1 MSSLSVFS
9 WFGANKSWGN
19 DELPDI
25 FPLSIAK
32 SDFVK
37 TDVINIYTKILTD
50 VIERTQGIPED
61 AESSLWDSCLASEAS
76 LGLISLLAEAME
88 SKGELF
94 LVYKLGVIRK
104 ATEEEK
110 RQIEED
116 YKKMNSS
123 SVGVYISFK
132 NYSRTD
138 MVKLYSALEF
148 CTIQA
153 LNKSLNLSKAIQLK
167 MSDMR
172 GSVSLSNV
180 ADAKA
185 QAVAIAEGM
194 AKGYDVMLD
203 AKDVIETAKPDIAS
217 IESGMAFIDNKRSFY
232 LGMPKSYINGDQTAG
247 IGSTGEADTKAVE
260 RGLKNYY
267 ESIIRP
273 VLSALFGINTEFK
286 SQDFRMVSSG
296 LEAVKTFSLIEG
308 SPLISDEEKRM
319 IVSKLF
325 DLDNS

>member
-1 MSSLSVFS
+1 MFN
-9 WFGANKSWGN
+9 WFGANKSLAN

-50 VIERTQGIPED
+50 VIERTQGIPEE
-61 AESSLWDSCLASEAS
+61 AESALWDSCLASEAS
-76 LGLISLLAEAME
+76 LGLVSLLAEAME

-94 LVYKLGVIRK
+94 LVYKVGVLRK
-104 ATEEEK
+104 ATDDEK
-110 RQIEED
+110 RQIEDD
-116 YKKMNSS
+116 YKRLNKS
-123 SVGVYISFK
+123 SVGVYVSFK
-132 NYSRTD
+132 NYSKTD
-138 MVKLYSALEF
+138 MVKLYSALEY
-148 CTIQA
+148 CTIGA
-153 LNKSLNLSKAIQLK
+153 LNKSLNLSKAIQIK
-167 MSDMR
+167 ISDMR

-185 QAVAIAEGM
+185 QAVAIAENM
-194 AKGYDVMLD
+194 AKGNDVTLD
-203 AKDVIETAKPDIAS
+203 AKDVIETSKPDIAS

-232 LGMPKSYINGDQTAG
+232 LGMPKSYIDGDQTTG
-247 IGSTGEADTKAVE
+247 MGSTGEQDTKAIE

-273 VLSALFGINTEFK
+273 VLNALFGINTEFK
-286 SQDFRMVSSG
+286 SQDFRLLSSG
-296 LEAVKTFSLIEG
+296 LEAVKVFSLIEG
-308 SPLISDEEKRM
+308 SELISDEEKRM

-325 DLDNS
+325 DLDNA